1 MPHITMELSLEQIKK
16 IVFQLPAD
24 ELFTLNDMIE
34 DRAQTLAMMQ
44 LANTGFRE
52 WEDEGEDIYDARA

>member
-1 MPHITMELSLEQIKK
+1 MPQITMDLSLEQIKK
-16 IVFQLPAD
+16 MVFQLPVD
-24 ELFTLNDMIE
+24 ELLALNDMIK

-52 WEDEGEDIYDARA
+52 WEAEGEDIYDAQA

>member
-1 MPHITMELSLEQIKK
+1 MPHITMELSLEQIKR

-24 ELFTLNDMIE
+24 ELLVLNDMIE

-44 LANTGFRE
+44 VANIGFRE
-52 WEDEGEDIYDARA
+52 WEEEGEDIYDA